1 MDSSMPLLKHSNYG
15 EDPKDTVP
23 YRLATS
29 SLIHKTRSLSTIWEL
44 VRNVESTTDLWNQN
58 PHL

>member
-29 SLIHKTRSLSTIWEL
+29 SLIHRPEASALSGSLSEM
-44 VRNVESTTDLWNQN
+44 
-58 PHL
+58 